1 MDNHVCRAP
10 MQVLSESYHE
20 LSQHLQDLGD
30 LSMGFPGG
38 SDSKESVCKM
48 PTEDKNNKDVT

>member
-1 MDNHVCRAP
+1 

-38 SDSKESVCKM
+38 SDSKESACKM